1 MTTLNEKLA
10 KVMAIK
16 DETEQVRS
24 LEELCRSHFEDLPLP
39 GESKLFD
46 QAMWHACQYAS
57 LSKADEAILKRVT
70 ERLIGATV
78 AEKAANVVSVAAKV
92 KNQLVFEL
100 KDLVGAARE
109 TAVATWQ
116 DMLAGNQWQQMV
128 PAGATRGVG
137 AQLVSLGTFERE
149 VDNVRVQMNLGWL
162 VDDNNLRLLLQA
174 KDEEDNAISDV
185 EVRIMES
192 DRGMVFSRKTNEDGA
207 MVAPSVKVGPGQY
220 QIQVYFDDKVVETP
234 FFRI

>member
-10 KVMAIK
+10 KVMAIQ
-16 DETEQVRS
+16 DETELVRS
-24 LEELCRSHFEDLPLP
+24 LEEFCRSHFEDLPLP

-46 QAMWHACQYAS
+46 QAMWNACQFGS
-57 LSKADEAILKRVT
+57 LTKGDEAIVKRVT
-70 ERLIGATV
+70 ERLIGSTV
-78 AEKAANVVSVAAKV
+78 AEKAANLVSAATQATDKA
-92 KNQLVFEL
+92 VFQL
-100 KDLVGAARE
+100 KDLIGQARE

-116 DMLAGNQWQQMV
+116 DMLAVGQWQQMV

-137 AQLVSLGTFERE
+137 AQLVSLGTFERQ
-149 VDNVRVQMNLGWL
+149 VDHVRVQMNLGWL

-174 KDEEDNAISDV
+174 KDDDDNAISDV

-220 QIQVYFDDKVVETP
+220 QIQVFFTDKVVETP

>member
-16 DETEQVRS
+16 DEAELVRS
-24 LEELCRSHFEDLPLP
+24 LEDLCRSHFEDLPLP

-46 QAMWHACQYAS
+46 QAMWNACQYTP
-57 LSKADEAILKRVT
+57 LSKGDEAIVKRVT
-70 ERLIGATV
+70 DRLVASTV
-78 AEKAANVVSVAAKV
+78 AEKAGDMVAAAAKV
-92 KNQLVFEL
+92 KDTLVFEL
-100 KDLVGAARE
+100 KDLIGAARE
-109 TAVATWQ
+109 TAVSAWQ
-116 DMLAGNQWQQMV
+116 DMLAAGQWQQMV

-137 AQLVSLGTFERE
+137 AQLVSLGTFERQ
-149 VDNVRVQMNLGWL
+149 VDHVRVQMNLGWL

-174 KDEEDNAISDV
+174 KDEEENAISDV

-192 DRGMVFSRKTNEDGA
+192 ERGMVFSRKTNEDGA

-220 QIQVYFDDKVVETP
+220 QIQVFFTDKVVETP

>member
-16 DETEQVRS
+16 NETELVRS
-24 LEELCRSHFEDLPLP
+24 LEEFCRSHFEDLPLP

-46 QAMWHACQYAS
+46 QAMWNACQFAP
-57 LSKADEAILKRVT
+57 LTLGDQAIVKRVT
-70 ERLIGATV
+70 ERLITSTI
-78 AEKAANVVSVAAKV
+78 AEKAANIVSAA
-92 KNQLVFEL
+92 NQATDKAVFHL
-100 KDLVGAARE
+100 KDLIGQARE

-116 DMLAGNQWQQMV
+116 DMLAVGQWQQMV

-137 AQLVSLGTFERE
+137 AQLVSLGTFERHE
-149 VDNVRVQMNLGWL
+149 DNVRIQMNLGWL

-185 EVRIMES
+185 EVRIMET

-220 QIQVYFDDKVVETP
+220 QIQVFFTDKVVETP